1 MYKKAWCTCSL
12 VVLLI
17 KPIAFLTLSLPS
29 PSCFRRVP
37 IDASSTVH
45 INTFKKRWNW
55 TLWRKLNSVH
65 LLQTHVPAIFSVI
78 VFMLMRFR
86 HSLLVKRIF
95 SYKVRMTV
103 YNKHLESLPDTSSQ
117 IFDWKQF
124 ARHSLSLSL
133 CGGTRLSR
141 QTSKTSKST
150 ANLSSAERWKDGR
163 WEEFVDNCRTCSEG
177 LS

>member
-78 VFMLMRFR
+78 VFMFLRY
-86 HSLLVKRIF
+86 SLSAYLVIRCVWLCIINTWRVCQTRVHK
-95 SYKVRMTV
+95 
-103 YNKHLESLPDTSSQ
+103 SLIGNNLPGT
-117 IFDWKQF
+117 
-124 ARHSLSLSL
+124 LSLSL

-141 QTSKTSKST
+141 QTSKTSKSK
-150 ANLSSAERWKDGR
+150 ANLSPAERWKDGR